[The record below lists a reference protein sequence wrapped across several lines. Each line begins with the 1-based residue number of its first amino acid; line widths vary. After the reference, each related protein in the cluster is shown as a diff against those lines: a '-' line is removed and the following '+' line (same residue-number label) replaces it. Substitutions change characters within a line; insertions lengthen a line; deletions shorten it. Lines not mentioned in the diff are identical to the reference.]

1 MELNISRTARAAVSL
16 SAAPSGEAPTTSLL
30 DWPLTV
36 KEEDYLSAAELCS
49 ADGSETRP
57 HTSRPH
63 TSRPHTSRPHTSR
76 PHTSRPHTSR
86 PHTSLYVAIPDD
98 RRRSSSTASQITS
111 PGKSFATSTLPIVL
125 GKIKWTTPPRVFL
138 SERISR
144 RTLRLRTSTFGRGP
158 RLSTALRMRVASV

>member
-49 ADGSETRP
+49 ADGSET
-57 HTSRPH
+57 
-63 TSRPHTSRPHTSR
+63 R

-158 RLSTALRMRVASV
+158 R

>member
-49 ADGSETRP
+49 ADGSET
-57 HTSRPH
+57 
-63 TSRPHTSRPHTSR
+63 RPHTSRPHTSR

-158 RLSTALRMRVASV
+158 RLSTALRMRVASL

>member
-1 MELNISRTARAAVSL
+1 MELNISRMARAAVSL

-76 PHTSRPHTSR
+76 PHTSRPHTS
-86 PHTSLYVAIPDD
+86 LYVAIPDD

-111 PGKSFATSTLPIVL
+111 PGKSFATSALPIVL
-125 GKIKWTTPPRVFL
+125 G
-138 SERISR
+138 
-144 RTLRLRTSTFGRGP
+144 RTK
-158 RLSTALRMRVASV
+158 

>member
-1 MELNISRTARAAVSL
+1 MELNISRMARAAVSL

-49 ADGSETRP
+49 ADGSET
-57 HTSRPH
+57 
-63 TSRPHTSRPHTSR
+63 RPHTSRPHTSR

-144 RTLRLRTSTFGRGP
+144 RTLRLRTSTFGRAP
-158 RLSTALRMRVASV
+158 RLSTALRMRVASL

>member
-16 SAAPSGEAPTTSLL
+16 SMVPSGEAPTTSLL

-86 PHTSLYVAIPDD
+86 TPTTAPH
-98 RRRSSSTASQITS
+98 ITS
-111 PGKSFATSTLPIVL
+111 PVTTSAHTTLPRISRH
-125 GKIKWTTPPRVFL
+125 ITTPPPSRFL
-138 SERISR
+138 S
-144 RTLRLRTSTFGRGP
+144 
-158 RLSTALRMRVASV
+158 

>member
-63 TSRPHTSRPHTSR
+63 TSRPHTSRPHTS
-76 PHTSRPHTSR
+76 
-86 PHTSLYVAIPDD
+86 LYVAIPDD

-125 GKIKWTTPPRVFL
+125 
-138 SERISR
+138 
-144 RTLRLRTSTFGRGP
+144 
-158 RLSTALRMRVASV
+158 

>member
-63 TSRPHTSRPHTSR
+63 TSRPHTSPSHTSRTHTSR
-76 PHTSRPHTSR
+76 PHSTPPHITHLGTPHTR
-86 PHTSLYVAIPDD
+86 TP
-98 RRRSSSTASQITS
+98 R
-111 PGKSFATSTLPIVL
+111 
-125 GKIKWTTPPRVFL
+125 TPPSPL
-138 SERISR
+138 
-144 RTLRLRTSTFGRGP
+144 
-158 RLSTALRMRVASV
+158 

>member
-16 SAAPSGEAPTTSLL
+16 SVVPSGEAPTTSLL

-36 KEEDYLSAAELCS
+36 KNKDYLRDAELCS
-49 ADGSETRP
+49 AGRVRDPSP
-57 HTSRPH
+57 HESKRTQPRA
-63 TSRPHTSRPHTSR
+63 TGR
-76 PHTSRPHTSR
+76 
-86 PHTSLYVAIPDD
+86 YVVIPDD
-98 RRRSSSTASQITS
+98 RRRSASTASQITS

-158 RLSTALRMRVASV
+158 TLSTALRMRVASL